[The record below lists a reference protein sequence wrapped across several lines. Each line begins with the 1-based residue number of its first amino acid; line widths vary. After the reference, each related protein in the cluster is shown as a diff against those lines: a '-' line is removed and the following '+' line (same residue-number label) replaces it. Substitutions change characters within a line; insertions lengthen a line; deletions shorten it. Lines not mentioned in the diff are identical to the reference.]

1 MDRTDTRSDMRSDLT
16 HTLDADAPAHRPGTT
31 HEVTNQAPPLA
42 GYNLFSTDA
51 ALVEALARA
60 GAGWHRETLVSH
72 SAKLGS
78 AATLE
83 LADLANR
90 HTPELHTHTS
100 RGERIDALE
109 FHPAWHELLALLRA
123 EGLHALPFSD
133 PRPGAMAARC
143 AGYFLHAQLESGSL
157 CPLTM
162 TFASIPVLQREPALF
177 ETLREHLYTRE
188 HDARD
193 VPLTQKRSMMIGMG
207 MTEKQGGSDVRSN
220 RTEARP
226 AGVATGRG
234 AGYLLTGHK
243 WFFSAPQCDAHLV
256 LARTT
261 ELDGSPHPGVSC
273 FFVPRF
279 RPDGTKNAIHVQRL
293 KDKLGN
299 RSNASSEVEFFDAYG
314 VMIGDEGRGIATII
328 EMANY
333 TRLDCVIGSAAL
345 MRAALVQAIHHARH
359 RSAFGR
365 LLAEQPLMQNVLAD
379 LALESEAA
387 TVLFMRLAQ
396 AFEESANES
405 ESQASDESERARE
418 ARAWRRIVTPAA
430 KFWVC
435 KRALAFTG
443 EAMEVWGG
451 NGYVEEGPMAR
462 FYREAPVNSIWEGSG
477 NVMCLDVLRAL
488 ERDADAAQ
496 TLFLAWRR
504 EAGGPTGHPALAAAL
519 DRLSALLNGAP
530 GTREA
535 SARHIAQQIVLIAQA
550 MLLRAGPP
558 EVAEAFIATRL
569 DEHDADCGRVFG
581 TLPARFDRAALI
593 ERALPAD
600 YLAQPHEDRS

>member
-1 MDRTDTRSDMRSDLT
+1 MNPTEVT
-16 HTLDADAPAHRPGTT
+16 HRPGTT

-42 GYNLFSTDA
+42 DYNLFTTDA
-51 ALVEALARA
+51 ALGEALARA
-60 GAGWHRETLVSH
+60 GADWHRETLARH
-72 SAKLGS
+72 GETLGK
-78 AATLE
+78 AQTLA
-83 LADLANR
+83 LAELANR
-90 HTPELHTHTS
+90 HEPELHTHS
-100 RGERIDALE
+100 PRGERIDAIE
-109 FHPAWHELLALLRA
+109 FHPAWHELLALLR
-123 EGLHALPFSD
+123 EQGLHALPYSD

-143 AGYFLHAQLESGSL
+143 AGYFLHAQIESGSL

-162 TFASIPVLQREPALF
+162 TFASIAVLQREPALF
-177 ETLREHLYTRE
+177 ETLRAPLYTRE

-193 VPLTQKRSMMIGMG
+193 LPLAQKRSMMIGMG

-220 RTEARP
+220 RTEARA
-226 AGVATGRG
+226 AGVETGRG
-234 AGYLLTGHK
+234 AAYLLTGHK

-261 ELDGSPHPGVSC
+261 ERDGSGAPGLSC
-273 FFVPRF
+273 FLVPRY
-279 RPDGTKNAIHVQRL
+279 RPDGTKNAVNVQRL
-293 KDKLGN
+293 KNKLGN

-314 VMIGDEGRGIATII
+314 VMIGDEGRGVPTII

-365 LLAEQPLMQNVLAD
+365 VLAEQPLMQNVLAD

-387 TVLFMRLAQ
+387 TALFMRLAR
-396 AFEESANES
+396 AFEDSAETKPADTDDKS
-405 ESQASDESERARE
+405 LE

-488 ERDADAAQ
+488 EREADAAQ
-496 TLFLAWRR
+496 VLFLAWRR
-504 EAGGPTGHPALAAAL
+504 DAQTHPVLNAAL
-519 DRLSALLNGAP
+519 DRLSVLLNGAP

-535 SARHIAQQIVLIAQA
+535 SARRIAQQIVLIAQA
-550 MLLRAGPP
+550 MLLRDGPP
-558 EVAEAFIATRL
+558 EMAQAFIATRL
-569 DEHDADCGRVFG
+569 DEHDADCDRVFG
-581 TLPARFDRAALI
+581 TLPARFDHAAII
-593 ERALPAD
+593 ERAFASSH
-600 YLAQPHEDRS
+600 A

>member
-1 MDRTDTRSDMRSDLT
+1 METADRDPSL
-16 HTLDADAPAHRPGTT
+16 RPGTT
-31 HEVTNQAPPLA
+31 HAVTNQAPPLA
-42 GYNLFSTDA
+42 DYNLFATDA
-51 ALVEALARA
+51 ALAEALERA
-60 GAGWHRETLVSH
+60 GAGWHREALLRDGERLGTAETL
-72 SAKLGS
+72 A
-78 AATLE
+78 

-90 HTPELHTHTS
+90 HEPELSTHS
-100 RGERIDALE
+100 PRGERIDALE
-109 FHPAWHELLALLRA
+109 FHPAWHRLLSLLRA
-123 EGLHALPFSD
+123 EGLHALPFSN
-133 PRPGAMAARC
+133 PQRGAMVARA

-157 CPLTM
+157 CPMTM

-177 ETLREHLYTRE
+177 EQLRERLYARE
-188 HDARD
+188 HDPRD
-193 VPLTQKRSMMIGMG
+193 LPWPQKTSMMIGMG

-220 RTEARP
+220 RTEAR
-226 AGVATGRG
+226 ALGAASGRG
-234 AGYLLTGHK
+234 AEYRLTGHK

-256 LARTT
+256 LARTD
-261 ELDGSPHPGVSC
+261 EHDALSC

-279 RPDGTKNAIHVQRL
+279 APDGTKNTVNVQRL
-293 KDKLGN
+293 KNKLGN

-314 VMIGDEGRGIATII
+314 VMIGEEGRGVPTII
-328 EMANY
+328 EMANH

-387 TVLFMRLAQ
+387 TVLFMRLAR
-396 AFEESANES
+396 AFEES
-405 ESQASDESERARE
+405 SDSLE

-488 ERDADAAQ
+488 EREADAAQ
-496 TLFLAWRR
+496 ALFLAWRR
-504 EAGGPTGHPALAAAL
+504 DAQGHPLLESAL
-519 DRLSALLNGAP
+519 DRLAALLNGAT

-535 SARHIAQQIVLIAQA
+535 NARHVAQQIVLVAQA
-550 MLLRAGPP
+550 MLLREGPA
-558 EVAEAFIATRL
+558 EVADAFVATRL
-569 DEHDADCGRVFG
+569 DEHSADCGRVFG
-581 TLPARFDRAALI
+581 TLPARFDHAAI
-593 ERALPAD
+593 VERAFPVM
-600 YLAQPHEDRS
+600 

>member
-1 MDRTDTRSDMRSDLT
+1 
-16 HTLDADAPAHRPGTT
+16 
-31 HEVTNQAPPLA
+31 
-42 GYNLFSTDA
+42 
-51 ALVEALARA
+51 LARH
-60 GAGWHRETLVSH
+60 GETLGK
-72 SAKLGS
+72 AQ
-78 AATLE
+78 TLA

-90 HTPELHTHTS
+90 HEPELHTHS
-100 RGERIDALE
+100 PRGERIDAIE
-109 FHPAWHELLALLRA
+109 FHPAWHELLTLLR
-123 EGLHALPFSD
+123 EQGLHALPYSD
-133 PRPGAMAARC
+133 PQPGAMAARC

-162 TFASIPVLQREPALF
+162 TFASIAVLQREPALF
-177 ETLREHLYTRE
+177 ETLRAPLYTRE

-193 VPLTQKRSMMIGMG
+193 LPLAQKRSMMIGMG

-226 AGVATGRG
+226 AGIEAGRG
-234 AGYLLTGHK
+234 AAYLLTGHK

-261 ELDGSPHPGVSC
+261 EHDGLSC
-273 FFVPRF
+273 FFVPRY
-279 RPDGTKNAIHVQRL
+279 RPDGTKNAVDVQRL
-293 KDKLGN
+293 KNKLGN
-299 RSNASSEVEFFDAYG
+299 RSNASSEVEFCDAYG
-314 VMIGDEGRGIATII
+314 VMIGDEGRGVPTII

-365 LLAEQPLMQNVLAD
+365 VLAEQPLMQNVLAD

-387 TVLFMRLAQ
+387 TALFMRLAR
-396 AFEESANES
+396 AFEDSAE
-405 ESQASDESERARE
+405 AKPGDTDDTLLE

-488 ERDADAAQ
+488 EREADAAQ
-496 TLFLAWRR
+496 VLFLAWRR
-504 EAGGPTGHPALAAAL
+504 DAQTHPVLNAAL
-519 DRLSALLNGAP
+519 DRLSVLLNGAP

-535 SARHIAQQIVLIAQA
+535 SARRIAQQIVLIAQA
-550 MLLRAGPP
+550 MLLRDGPP
-558 EVAEAFIATRL
+558 EIAEAFIATRL
-569 DEHDADCGRVFG
+569 DEHDADCDRVFG
-581 TLPARFDRAALI
+581 TLPARFDHAAII
-593 ERALPAD
+593 ERAFPSR
-600 YLAQPHEDRS
+600 PV

>member
-1 MDRTDTRSDMRSDLT
+1 MNPTEVT
-16 HTLDADAPAHRPGTT
+16 HRPGTS

-42 GYNLFSTDA
+42 DYNLFTTDA
-51 ALVEALARA
+51 ALGEALARA
-60 GAGWHRETLVSH
+60 GAHWHRDTLARHGETLGK
-72 SAKLGS
+72 AQ
-78 AATLE
+78 TLA

-90 HTPELHTHTS
+90 HEPELHTHS
-100 RGERIDALE
+100 PRGERIDAIE
-109 FHPAWHELLALLRA
+109 FHPAWHELLTLLR
-123 EGLHALPFSD
+123 EQGLHALPYSD
-133 PRPGAMAARC
+133 PQPGAMAARC

-162 TFASIPVLQREPALF
+162 TFASIAVLQREPALF
-177 ETLREHLYTRE
+177 ETLRAPLYTRE

-193 VPLTQKRSMMIGMG
+193 LPLAQKRSMMIGMG

-226 AGVATGRG
+226 AGVETGRG
-234 AGYLLTGHK
+234 AAYLLTGHK

-261 ELDGSPHPGVSC
+261 EHDGLSC
-273 FFVPRF
+273 FFVPRY
-279 RPDGTKNAIHVQRL
+279 RPDGTKNAVNVQRL
-293 KDKLGN
+293 KNKLGN

-314 VMIGDEGRGIATII
+314 VMIGDEGRGVPTII

-365 LLAEQPLMQNVLAD
+365 VLAEQPLMQNVLAD

-387 TVLFMRLAQ
+387 TALFMRLAR
-396 AFEESANES
+396 AFEDSAEAKPGDTDDTS
-405 ESQASDESERARE
+405 LE

-435 KRALAFTG
+435 KRTLAFTG

-488 ERDADAAQ
+488 EREADAAQ
-496 TLFLAWRR
+496 ALFLAWRR
-504 EAGGPTGHPALAAAL
+504 DAQTHPVLNAAL
-519 DRLSALLNGAP
+519 DRLSVLLNGAP
-530 GTREA
+530 GTREP
-535 SARHIAQQIVLIAQA
+535 SARRIAQQIVLIAQA
-550 MLLRAGPP
+550 MLLRDGPP
-558 EVAEAFIATRL
+558 QIAEAFIATRL
-569 DEHDADCGRVFG
+569 DEHDADCDRVFG
-581 TLPARFDRAALI
+581 TLPARFDHAAII
-593 ERALPAD
+593 ERAFPSR
-600 YLAQPHEDRS
+600 PV

>member
-1 MDRTDTRSDMRSDLT
+1 MNPIAPTHPASAPDATEATDAASRQHRS
-16 HTLDADAPAHRPGTT
+16 GTT

-42 GYNLFSTDA
+42 DYNLFSTDA
-51 ALVEALARA
+51 ALGEALARA
-60 GAGWHRETLVSH
+60 GAQWHRDALARH
-72 SAKLGS
+72 GAKLGE
-78 AATLE
+78 AEVQA

-90 HTPELHTHTS
+90 HAPELHTHS
-100 RGERIDALE
+100 ARGERIDAIE
-109 FHPAWHELLALLRA
+109 FHPAWHALLALLRA
-123 EGLHALPFSD
+123 EGLHALPFSE
-133 PRPGAMAARC
+133 PRPSAMAARC

-162 TFASIPVLQREPALF
+162 TFASIPVLQREAALF
-177 ETLREHLYTRE
+177 ETLRDKLYTRE
-188 HDARD
+188 HDPRD
-193 VPLTQKRSMMIGMG
+193 VPLAHKRSMMIGMG

-226 AGVATGRG
+226 AGAQSGRG
-234 AGYLLTGHK
+234 ARYLLTGHK

-261 ELDGSPHPGVSC
+261 EHDGLSC

-279 RPDGTKNAIHVQRL
+279 LPDGTKNAVNVQRL
-293 KDKLGN
+293 KEKLGN
-299 RSNASSEVEFFDAYG
+299 RSNASSEVEFFDAEG
-314 VMIGDEGRGIATII
+314 VMIGDEGRGVPTII
-328 EMANY
+328 EMANF

-365 LLAEQPLMQNVLAD
+365 PLAQQPLMQNVLAD

-387 TVLFMRLAQ
+387 TVLFMRLAH
-396 AFEESANES
+396 AFEQSA
-405 ESQASDESERARE
+405 QAAQPGEENAEALE

-435 KRALAFTG
+435 KRTLAFTG

-488 ERDADAAQ
+488 EREADAAQ
-496 TLFLAWRR
+496 ALFLAWRR
-504 EAGGPTGHPALAAAL
+504 EAADHPVLTAAL
-519 DRLSALLNGAP
+519 DRLAALLNGAP
-530 GTREA
+530 GSREA
-535 SARHIAQQIVLIAQA
+535 SARRIAQQIVLIAQA

-558 EVAEAFIATRL
+558 EVADAFIATRL
-569 DEHDADCGRVFG
+569 DEHAADCDRVFG
-581 TLPARFDRAALI
+581 TLPARFDHAALI

-600 YLAQPHEDRS
+600 YLAR